1 MSRKDNLELLPEPEE
16 PRMLTTIDS
25 DAPGYPGDAYG
36 ISDEEARE
44 LRWPASP
51 LKEILW
57 PWGAITFA
65 LGAAFMLLV
74 WPHINGYLSPV
85 LPETEWA
92 YESTGI
98 RALQDSGLDGSGV
111 HICMVDTGIDIAHPD
126 FSNLT
131 LAGFR
136 DFYEGEH
143 NLVRDVGEDSHGTM
157 MAGLLV
163 ANGKFYGAAPGVDL
177 SVALALGPSGTS
189 GQEDRVAQ
197 AIRWCRITQKADIVS
212 LSLGS
217 DPGDGMGIQ
226 SETVLAVQEALDAGI
241 FVVAAAGNTGYDTSI
256 SDVSVPANLR
266 GVIAVGAS
274 TYGGSVWSNSANG
287 SLLDPYSQENRSYP
301 NQKPEVSA
309 PGILLFSTTSTQIE
323 PPYAYSTGTSDSTV
337 LVSGALALILELHG
351 TALAGDDGVIDSE
364 EMEIVKR
371 TLASS
376 CSKTAISGSP
386 HNEKGGYGILD
397 AAQWASDIAF
407 ELNIAD

>member
-1 MSRKDNLELLPEPEE
+1 MGHMDNLELLPEPEE

-25 DAPGYPGDAYG
+25 DAPGYPGEAYG

-51 LKEILW
+51 LREILW

-65 LGAAFMLLV
+65 FGVVFMLLI
-74 WPHINGYLSPV
+74 WPHINAYLSPV
-85 LPETEWA
+85 LPESEWA
-92 YESTGI
+92 YETTGI
-98 RALQDSGLDGSGV
+98 RGLQDSGLDGSGV
-111 HICMVDTGIDIAHPD
+111 HVCMVDTGIDTTHPD

-143 NLVRDVGEDSHGTM
+143 GHIRDVGEDSHGTM

-163 ANGKFYGAAPGVDL
+163 ADGKFYGAAPGVDL
-177 SVALALGPSGTS
+177 SIALALGPSGTS

-197 AIRWCRITQKADIVS
+197 AIRWCRITQNADIVS

-241 FVVAAAGNTGYDTSI
+241 FVVAAAGNTGDDASI
-256 SDVSVPANLR
+256 SDVSVPANMQ
-266 GVIAVGAS
+266 GVIAVGTS
-274 TYGGSVWSNSANG
+274 THSGNVWSNSANG
-287 SLLDPYSQENRSYP
+287 SMVDPYTQENRSYP
-301 NQKPEVSA
+301 DQKPEVSA
-309 PGILLFSTTSTQIE
+309 PGVLLFSTTSTQIE

-337 LVSGALALILELHG
+337 LVTGALALILELHG

-364 EMEIVKR
+364 EMKMVKR

-376 CSKTAISGSP
+376 CDKSGIDGSP
-386 HNEKGGYGILD
+386 HDARGGYGFLD
-397 AAQWASDIAF
+397 AVQWASDIAF
-407 ELNIAD
+407 ELNLA

>member
-1 MSRKDNLELLPEPEE
+1 MGHMDNLELLPEPEE

-25 DAPGYPGDAYG
+25 DAPGYPGEAYG

-51 LKEILW
+51 LREILW

-65 LGAAFMLLV
+65 FGVVFMLLI
-74 WPHINGYLSPV
+74 WPHINAYLSPV

-92 YESTGI
+92 YETTGI
-98 RALQDSGLDGSGV
+98 RDLQDSGLDGSGV
-111 HICMVDTGIDIAHPD
+111 HVCMVDTGIDATHPD
-126 FSNLT
+126 LSNLT

-143 NLVRDVGEDSHGTM
+143 GLVRDVGEDSHGTM

-163 ANGKFYGAAPGVDL
+163 ADGKFYGAAPGVDL
-177 SVALALGPSGTS
+177 SIALALGPAGTS

-197 AIRWCRITQKADIVS
+197 AIRWCRITQNADIVS

-241 FVVAAAGNTGYDTSI
+241 FVVAAAGNTGNDASI
-256 SDVSVPANLR
+256 SDVSVPANMQ

-274 TYGGSVWSNSANG
+274 TRSGNVWSNSANG
-287 SLLDPYSQENRSYP
+287 SMVDPYTQENRSYP
-301 NQKPEVSA
+301 DQKPEVSA
-309 PGILLFSTTSTQIE
+309 PGALLFSTTSTQIE

-337 LVSGALALILELHG
+337 LVTGALALILELHG
-351 TALAGDDGVIDSE
+351 AALAGDDGVIDAE
-364 EMEIVKR
+364 EMEMVKR

-376 CSKTAISGSP
+376 CDKSGIDGSP
-386 HNEKGGYGILD
+386 HDARGGYGFLD
-397 AAQWASDIAF
+397 AVQWASDIAF
-407 ELNIAD
+407 ELNLA

>member
-1 MSRKDNLELLPEPEE
+1 MGHRDNLELLPEPEE

-25 DAPGYPGDAYG
+25 DAPGYPGEAYG

-51 LKEILW
+51 LREILW

-65 LGAAFMLLV
+65 FGVVFMLLI
-74 WPHINGYLSPV
+74 WPHINAYLSPV

-92 YESTGI
+92 YETTGI
-98 RALQDSGLDGSGV
+98 RELQDVGLDGSGV
-111 HICMVDTGIDIAHPD
+111 HVCIVDTGIDAAHPD

-143 NLVRDVGEDSHGTM
+143 GLVRDVGEDSHGTM

-177 SVALALGPSGTS
+177 SIALALGPSGTS

-241 FVVAAAGNTGYDTSI
+241 FVVAAAGNTGDDASI
-256 SDVSVPANLR
+256 SDVSVPANMQ

-274 TYGGSVWSNSANG
+274 TRSGNVWSNSANG
-287 SLLDPYSQENRSYP
+287 SMVNPYTQENRSYP
-301 NQKPEVSA
+301 DQKPEVSA
-309 PGILLFSTTSTQIE
+309 PGVLLFSTTSTQIE
-323 PPYAYSTGTSDSTV
+323 PPYAYSTGTSDSTA
-337 LVSGALALILELHG
+337 LVTGALALILELYG
-351 TALAGDDGVIDSE
+351 TALAGDDGVIDAE

-371 TLASS
+371 SLASS
-376 CSKTAISGSP
+376 CDKSGIDGSP
-386 HNEKGGYGILD
+386 HDVRGGYGFLD
-397 AAQWASDIAF
+397 AVQWASDIAF
-407 ELNIAD
+407 ELNLA

>member
-1 MSRKDNLELLPEPEE
+1 MGHMDNLELLPEPEE

-25 DAPGYPGDAYG
+25 DAPGYPGEAYG

-51 LKEILW
+51 LREILW

-65 LGAAFMLLV
+65 FGVVFMLLI
-74 WPHINGYLSPV
+74 WPHINAYLSPV

-92 YESTGI
+92 YETTGI
-98 RALQDSGLDGSGV
+98 RDLQDSGLDGSGIHV
-111 HICMVDTGIDIAHPD
+111 CMVDTGIDATHPD
-126 FSNLT
+126 LSNLT

-143 NLVRDVGEDSHGTM
+143 GLVRDVGEDSHGTM

-163 ANGKFYGAAPGVDL
+163 ADGKFYGAAPGVDL
-177 SVALALGPSGTS
+177 SIALALGPAGTS

-197 AIRWCRITQKADIVS
+197 AIRWCRITQNADIVS

-241 FVVAAAGNTGYDTSI
+241 FVVAAAGNTGNDASI
-256 SDVSVPANLR
+256 SDVSVPANMQ

-274 TYGGSVWSNSANG
+274 TRSGNVWSNSANG
-287 SLLDPYSQENRSYP
+287 SMVDSYTQENRSYP
-301 NQKPEVSA
+301 DQKPEVSA
-309 PGILLFSTTSTQIE
+309 PGVLLFSTTSTQIE

-337 LVSGALALILELHG
+337 LVTGALALILELHG
-351 TALAGDDGVIDSE
+351 TALAGDDGVIDAE
-364 EMEIVKR
+364 EMEMVKR

-376 CSKTAISGSP
+376 CDKSGIDGNP
-386 HNEKGGYGILD
+386 HDARGGYGFLD
-397 AAQWASDIAF
+397 AVQWASDIAF
-407 ELNIAD
+407 ELNLA

>member
-1 MSRKDNLELLPEPEE
+1 MGHRDDLELLPEPEE
-16 PRMLTTIDS
+16 PRMLTTIDP
-25 DAPGYPGDAYG
+25 DAPGYPGEAYG

-51 LKEILW
+51 LREILW

-65 LGAAFMLLV
+65 FGVVFMLLI
-74 WPHINGYLSPV
+74 WPHINAHLSPI

-92 YESTGI
+92 YETTGI
-98 RALQDSGLDGSGV
+98 RELQDAGLDGSGV
-111 HICMVDTGIDIAHPD
+111 HVCIVDTGIDATHPD

-143 NLVRDVGEDSHGTM
+143 DLVRDVGEDSHGTM

-177 SVALALGPSGTS
+177 SIALALGPSGTS

-197 AIRWCRITQKADIVS
+197 AIRWCRITQKADIIS

-241 FVVAAAGNTGYDTSI
+241 FIVAAAGNTGDDTSI
-256 SDVSVPANLR
+256 SDVSVPANMQ
-266 GVIAVGAS
+266 GVIAVGVS
-274 TYGGSVWSNSANG
+274 TRSGNVWSNSANG
-287 SLLDPYSQENRSYP
+287 SMVDPYTQENRSYP
-301 NQKPEVSA
+301 DQKPEVSA

-337 LVSGALALILELHG
+337 LVTGALALILELYG
-351 TALAGDDGVIDSE
+351 TVLAGDDGVIDAE
-364 EMEIVKR
+364 EMEMVKR
-371 TLASS
+371 SLASS
-376 CSKTAISGSP
+376 CDKSGTDGSP
-386 HNEKGGYGILD
+386 HDARGGYGFLD
-397 AAQWASDIAF
+397 AVQWASDIAF
-407 ELNIAD
+407 ELNLA

>member
-1 MSRKDNLELLPEPEE
+1 MGHMDNLELLPEPEE

-25 DAPGYPGDAYG
+25 DAPGYPGEAYG

-51 LKEILW
+51 LREILW

-65 LGAAFMLLV
+65 FGVVFMLLI
-74 WPHINGYLSPV
+74 WPHINAYLSPV

-92 YESTGI
+92 YETTGI
-98 RALQDSGLDGSGV
+98 RDLQDSGLDGSGV
-111 HICMVDTGIDIAHPD
+111 HVCMVDTGIDATHPD
-126 FSNLT
+126 LSNLT

-143 NLVRDVGEDSHGTM
+143 GLVRDVGEDSHGTM

-163 ANGKFYGAAPGVDL
+163 ADGKFYGAAPGVDL
-177 SVALALGPSGTS
+177 SIALALGPAGTS

-197 AIRWCRITQKADIVS
+197 AIRWCRITQNADIVS

-241 FVVAAAGNTGYDTSI
+241 FVVAAAGNTGNDASI
-256 SDVSVPANLR
+256 SDVSVPANMQ

-274 TYGGSVWSNSANG
+274 TRSGNVWSNSANG
-287 SLLDPYSQENRSYP
+287 SMVDSYTQENRSYP
-301 NQKPEVSA
+301 DQKPEVSA
-309 PGILLFSTTSTQIE
+309 PGVLLFSTTSTQIE

-337 LVSGALALILELHG
+337 LVTGALALILELHG
-351 TALAGDDGVIDSE
+351 TALAGDDGVIDAE
-364 EMEIVKR
+364 EMEMVKR

-376 CSKTAISGSP
+376 CDKSGIDGNP
-386 HNEKGGYGILD
+386 HDARGGYGFLD
-397 AAQWASDIAF
+397 AVQWASDIAF
-407 ELNIAD
+407 ELNLA

>member
-1 MSRKDNLELLPEPEE
+1 MGHRDDLELLPEPEE
-16 PRMLTTIDS
+16 PRMLTTIDP
-25 DAPGYPGDAYG
+25 DAPGYPGEAYG

-51 LKEILW
+51 LREILW

-65 LGAAFMLLV
+65 FGVVFMLLI
-74 WPHINGYLSPV
+74 WPQINAYLSPI

-92 YESTGI
+92 YETTGI
-98 RALQDSGLDGSGV
+98 RELQDAGLDGSGV
-111 HICMVDTGIDIAHPD
+111 HVCIVDTGIDAAHPD

-143 NLVRDVGEDSHGTM
+143 GLIRDVGEDSHGTM

-177 SVALALGPSGTS
+177 SIALALGPSGTS

-241 FVVAAAGNTGYDTSI
+241 FVVAAAGNTGDDPSI
-256 SDVSVPANLR
+256 SDVSVPANMQ
-266 GVIAVGAS
+266 GVIAVGVS
-274 TYGGSVWSNSANG
+274 TRSGNVWSNSANG
-287 SLLDPYSQENRSYP
+287 SMVDPYTQENRSYP
-301 NQKPEVSA
+301 DQKPEVSA

-337 LVSGALALILELHG
+337 LVTGALALILELYG
-351 TALAGDDGVIDSE
+351 TALAGDDGVIDAE
-364 EMEIVKR
+364 EMEMVKR
-371 TLASS
+371 SLASS
-376 CSKTAISGSP
+376 CDKSGTDGSP
-386 HNEKGGYGILD
+386 HDVRGGYGFLD
-397 AAQWASDIAF
+397 AVQWASDIAF
-407 ELNIAD
+407 ELNLA

>member
-1 MSRKDNLELLPEPEE
+1 MGHRDNLELLPEPEE

-25 DAPGYPGDAYG
+25 DAPGYPGEAYG

-51 LKEILW
+51 LREILW

-65 LGAAFMLLV
+65 FGVVFMLLI
-74 WPHINGYLSPV
+74 WPHINAYLSPV

-92 YESTGI
+92 YETTGI
-98 RALQDSGLDGSGV
+98 RELQDAGLDGSGV
-111 HICMVDTGIDIAHPD
+111 HVCIVDTGIDAAHPD

-143 NLVRDVGEDSHGTM
+143 GLVRDVGEDSHGTM

-177 SVALALGPSGTS
+177 SIALALGPSGTS

-241 FVVAAAGNTGYDTSI
+241 FVVAAAGNTGDDVSI
-256 SDVSVPANLR
+256 SDVSVPANMQ

-274 TYGGSVWSNSANG
+274 TRSGNVWSNSANG
-287 SLLDPYSQENRSYP
+287 SMVNPYTQENRSYP
-301 NQKPEVSA
+301 DQKPEVSA
-309 PGILLFSTTSTQIE
+309 PGVLLFSTTSTQIE
-323 PPYAYSTGTSDSTV
+323 PPYAYSTGTSDSTA
-337 LVSGALALILELHG
+337 LVTGALALILELYG
-351 TALAGDDGVIDSE
+351 TALAGDDGVIDAE

-371 TLASS
+371 SLASS
-376 CSKTAISGSP
+376 CDKSGIDGSP
-386 HNEKGGYGILD
+386 HDVRGGYGFLD
-397 AAQWASDIAF
+397 AVQWASDIAF
-407 ELNIAD
+407 ELNLA

>member
-1 MSRKDNLELLPEPEE
+1 MGHRDNLELLPEPEE

-25 DAPGYPGDAYG
+25 DAPGYPGEAYG

-51 LKEILW
+51 LREILW

-65 LGAAFMLLV
+65 FGVVFMLLI
-74 WPHINGYLSPV
+74 WPHINAYLSPI

-92 YESTGI
+92 YETTGI
-98 RALQDSGLDGSGV
+98 RELQDAGLDGSGV
-111 HICMVDTGIDIAHPD
+111 HVCIVDTGIDATHPD

-143 NLVRDVGEDSHGTM
+143 DLVRDVGEDSHGTM

-177 SVALALGPSGTS
+177 SIALALGPSGTS

-197 AIRWCRITQKADIVS
+197 AIRWCRITQKADIIS

-241 FVVAAAGNTGYDTSI
+241 FIVAAAGNTGDDTSI
-256 SDVSVPANLR
+256 SDVSVPANMQ
-266 GVIAVGAS
+266 GVIAVGVS
-274 TYGGSVWSNSANG
+274 TRSGNVWSNSANG
-287 SLLDPYSQENRSYP
+287 SMVDPYTQENRSYP
-301 NQKPEVSA
+301 DQKPEVSA

-337 LVSGALALILELHG
+337 LVTGALALILELYG
-351 TALAGDDGVIDSE
+351 TVLAGDDGVIDAE
-364 EMEIVKR
+364 EMEMVKR
-371 TLASS
+371 SLASS
-376 CSKTAISGSP
+376 CDKSGTDGSP
-386 HNEKGGYGILD
+386 HDARGGYGFLD
-397 AAQWASDIAF
+397 AVQWASDIAF
-407 ELNIAD
+407 ELNLA

>member
-1 MSRKDNLELLPEPEE
+1 MGHMDNLELLPEPEE

-25 DAPGYPGDAYG
+25 DAPGYPGEAYG
-36 ISDEEARE
+36 ISDEEARG

-51 LKEILW
+51 LREILW

-65 LGAAFMLLV
+65 FGVVFMLLI
-74 WPHINGYLSPV
+74 WPHINAYLSPV

-92 YESTGI
+92 YETTGI
-98 RALQDSGLDGSGV
+98 RDLQDSGLDGSGV
-111 HICMVDTGIDIAHPD
+111 HICMVDTGMDTDHPD

-143 NLVRDVGEDSHGTM
+143 GLVRDVGEDSHGTM

-163 ANGKFYGAAPGVDL
+163 ADGKFYGAAPGVDL
-177 SVALALGPSGTS
+177 SIALALGPSGTS

-197 AIRWCRITQKADIVS
+197 AIRWCRITQNADIVS

-241 FVVAAAGNTGYDTSI
+241 FVVAAAGNTGNDASI
-256 SDVSVPANLR
+256 SDVSVPGNMQ

-274 TYGGSVWSNSANG
+274 TRSGNVWSNSANG
-287 SLLDPYSQENRSYP
+287 SMVDPYTQENRSYP

-309 PGILLFSTTSTQIE
+309 PGVLLFSTTSTQIE

-337 LVSGALALILELHG
+337 LVTGALALILELHG
-351 TALAGDDGVIDSE
+351 AALAGDDGVIDVE
-364 EMEIVKR
+364 EMEMVKR

-376 CSKTAISGSP
+376 CDKSGIDGSP
-386 HNEKGGYGILD
+386 HDARGGYGFLD
-397 AAQWASDIAF
+397 AVQWASDIAF
-407 ELNIAD
+407 ELNLA

>member
-1 MSRKDNLELLPEPEE
+1 MGHRDDLELLPEPEE

-25 DAPGYPGDAYG
+25 DAPGYPGEAYG

-51 LKEILW
+51 LREILW

-65 LGAAFMLLV
+65 FGVVFMLLI
-74 WPHINGYLSPV
+74 WPHINAYLSPI

-92 YESTGI
+92 YETTGI
-98 RALQDSGLDGSGV
+98 RELQDAGLDGSGV
-111 HICMVDTGIDIAHPD
+111 HVCIVDTGIDATHPD

-143 NLVRDVGEDSHGTM
+143 GFVRDVGEDSHGTM

-177 SVALALGPSGTS
+177 SIALALGPSGTS

-241 FVVAAAGNTGYDTSI
+241 FVVAAAGNTGNDASI
-256 SDVSVPANLR
+256 SDVSVPANMR

-274 TYGGSVWSNSANG
+274 THSGNVWSNSANG
-287 SLLDPYSQENRSYP
+287 SLVDSYTQENRSYP
-301 NQKPEVSA
+301 DQKPEVSA
-309 PGILLFSTTSTQIE
+309 PGVLLFSTTSTQID

-337 LVSGALALILELHG
+337 LVTGALALILELYG
-351 TALAGDDGVIDSE
+351 TALAGDDGVIDAE

-371 TLASS
+371 SLASS
-376 CSKTAISGSP
+376 CDKSGTDGSP
-386 HNEKGGYGILD
+386 HDVRGGYGFLD
-397 AAQWASDIAF
+397 AVQWASDIAF
-407 ELNIAD
+407 ELNLA

>member
-1 MSRKDNLELLPEPEE
+1 MGHMDNLELLPEPEE

-25 DAPGYPGDAYG
+25 DAPGYPGEAYG

-51 LKEILW
+51 LREILW

-65 LGAAFMLLV
+65 FGVVFMLLI
-74 WPHINGYLSPV
+74 WPHINAYLSPV

-92 YESTGI
+92 YETTGI
-98 RALQDSGLDGSGV
+98 RDLQDSGLDGSGV
-111 HICMVDTGIDIAHPD
+111 HVCMVDTGIDATHPD
-126 FSNLT
+126 LSNLT

-143 NLVRDVGEDSHGTM
+143 GLVRDVGEDSHGTM

-163 ANGKFYGAAPGVDL
+163 ADGKFYGAAPGVDL
-177 SVALALGPSGTS
+177 SIALALGPAGTS

-197 AIRWCRITQKADIVS
+197 AIRWCRITQNADIVS

-241 FVVAAAGNTGYDTSI
+241 FVVAAAGNTGNDASI
-256 SDVSVPANLR
+256 SDVSVPANMQ

-274 TYGGSVWSNSANG
+274 TRSGNVWSNSANG
-287 SLLDPYSQENRSYP
+287 SMVDPYTQENRSYP
-301 NQKPEVSA
+301 DQKPEVSA
-309 PGILLFSTTSTQIE
+309 PGVLLFSTTSTQIE

-337 LVSGALALILELHG
+337 LVTGALALILELHG
-351 TALAGDDGVIDSE
+351 TALAGDDGVIDAE
-364 EMEIVKR
+364 EMEMVKR

-376 CSKTAISGSP
+376 CVKSGIDGSP
-386 HNEKGGYGILD
+386 HDARGGYGFLD
-397 AAQWASDIAF
+397 AVQWASDIAF
-407 ELNIAD
+407 ELNLA

>member
-1 MSRKDNLELLPEPEE
+1 MGHMDNLELLPEPEE

-25 DAPGYPGDAYG
+25 DAPGYPGEAYG

-51 LKEILW
+51 LREILW

-65 LGAAFMLLV
+65 FGVVFMLLI
-74 WPHINGYLSPV
+74 WPHINAYLSPV

-92 YESTGI
+92 YETTGI
-98 RALQDSGLDGSGV
+98 RDLQDSGLDGSGV
-111 HICMVDTGIDIAHPD
+111 HVCMVDTGIDTTHPD
-126 FSNLT
+126 LSNLT

-143 NLVRDVGEDSHGTM
+143 GLVRDVGEDSHGTM

-163 ANGKFYGAAPGVDL
+163 ADGKFYGAAPGVDL
-177 SVALALGPSGTS
+177 SIALALGPAGTS

-197 AIRWCRITQKADIVS
+197 AIRWCRITQNADIVS

-241 FVVAAAGNTGYDTSI
+241 FVVAAAGNTGNDASI
-256 SDVSVPANLR
+256 SDVSVPGNMQ

-274 TYGGSVWSNSANG
+274 TRSGNVWSNSANG
-287 SLLDPYSQENRSYP
+287 SMVDPYTQENRSYP

-309 PGILLFSTTSTQIE
+309 PGVLLFSTTSTQIE

-337 LVSGALALILELHG
+337 LVTGALALILELHG
-351 TALAGDDGVIDSE
+351 AALAGDDGVIDVE
-364 EMEIVKR
+364 EMEMVKR

-376 CSKTAISGSP
+376 CDKSGIDGSP
-386 HNEKGGYGILD
+386 HDARGGYGFLD
-397 AAQWASDIAF
+397 AVQWASDIAF
-407 ELNIAD
+407 ELNLA

>member
-1 MSRKDNLELLPEPEE
+1 MGHMDNLELLPEPEE

-25 DAPGYPGDAYG
+25 DAPGYPGEAYG

-51 LKEILW
+51 LREILW

-65 LGAAFMLLV
+65 FGVVFMLLI
-74 WPHINGYLSPV
+74 WPHINAYLSPV

-92 YESTGI
+92 YETTGI
-98 RALQDSGLDGSGV
+98 RDLQDSGLDGSGV
-111 HICMVDTGIDIAHPD
+111 HVCMVDTGIDATHPD
-126 FSNLT
+126 LSNLT

-143 NLVRDVGEDSHGTM
+143 GLVRDVGEDSHGTM

-163 ANGKFYGAAPGVDL
+163 ADGKFYGAAPGVDL
-177 SVALALGPSGTS
+177 SIALALGPAGTS

-197 AIRWCRITQKADIVS
+197 AIRWCRITQNADIVS

-241 FVVAAAGNTGYDTSI
+241 FVVAAAGNTGNDASI
-256 SDVSVPANLR
+256 SDVSVPANMQ

-274 TYGGSVWSNSANG
+274 TRSGNVWSNSANG
-287 SLLDPYSQENRSYP
+287 SMEDPYTQENRSYP
-301 NQKPEVSA
+301 DQKPEVSA
-309 PGILLFSTTSTQIE
+309 PGVLLFSTTSTQIE

-337 LVSGALALILELHG
+337 LVTGALALILELHG
-351 TALAGDDGVIDSE
+351 TALAGDDGVIDAE
-364 EMEIVKR
+364 EMEMVKR

-376 CSKTAISGSP
+376 CDKSGIDGSP
-386 HNEKGGYGILD
+386 HDARGGYGFLD
-397 AAQWASDIAF
+397 AVQWASDIAF
-407 ELNIAD
+407 ELNLA

>member
-1 MSRKDNLELLPEPEE
+1 MGHRDNLELLPEPEE

-25 DAPGYPGDAYG
+25 DAPGYPGEAYG

-51 LKEILW
+51 LREILW

-65 LGAAFMLLV
+65 FGVVFMLLI
-74 WPHINGYLSPV
+74 WPHINAYLSPV

-92 YESTGI
+92 YETTGI
-98 RALQDSGLDGSGV
+98 RELQDAGLDGSGV
-111 HICMVDTGIDIAHPD
+111 HVCIVDTGIDAAHPD

-143 NLVRDVGEDSHGTM
+143 DLVRDVGEDSHGTM

-177 SVALALGPSGTS
+177 SIALALGPSGTS

-241 FVVAAAGNTGYDTSI
+241 FVVAAAGNTGDDVSI
-256 SDVSVPANLR
+256 SDVSVPANMQ

-274 TYGGSVWSNSANG
+274 TRSGNVWSNSANG
-287 SLLDPYSQENRSYP
+287 SMVNPYTQENRSYP
-301 NQKPEVSA
+301 DQKPEVSA
-309 PGILLFSTTSTQIE
+309 PGVLLFSTTSTQIE
-323 PPYAYSTGTSDSTV
+323 PPYAYSTGTSDSTA
-337 LVSGALALILELHG
+337 LVTGALALILELYG
-351 TALAGDDGVIDSE
+351 TALAGDDGVIDAE
-364 EMEIVKR
+364 EMEMVKR
-371 TLASS
+371 SLASS
-376 CSKTAISGSP
+376 CDKSGIDGSP
-386 HNEKGGYGILD
+386 HDVRGGYGFLD
-397 AAQWASDIAF
+397 AVQWASDIAF
-407 ELNIAD
+407 ELNLA

>member
-1 MSRKDNLELLPEPEE
+1 MGHMDNLELLPEPEE

-25 DAPGYPGDAYG
+25 DAPGYPGEAYG

-51 LKEILW
+51 LREILW

-65 LGAAFMLLV
+65 FGVVFMLLI
-74 WPHINGYLSPV
+74 WPHINAYLSPV

-92 YESTGI
+92 YETTGI
-98 RALQDSGLDGSGV
+98 RDLQDSGLDGSGV
-111 HICMVDTGIDIAHPD
+111 HVCMVDTGIDTTHPD
-126 FSNLT
+126 LSNLT

-143 NLVRDVGEDSHGTM
+143 GLVRDVGEDSHGTM

-163 ANGKFYGAAPGVDL
+163 ADGKFYGAAPGVDL
-177 SVALALGPSGTS
+177 SIALALGPAGTS

-197 AIRWCRITQKADIVS
+197 AIRWCRITQNADIVS

-241 FVVAAAGNTGYDTSI
+241 FVVAAAGNTGNDASI
-256 SDVSVPANLR
+256 SDVSVPANMQ

-274 TYGGSVWSNSANG
+274 TRSGNVWSNSANG
-287 SLLDPYSQENRSYP
+287 SMVDSYTQENRSYP
-301 NQKPEVSA
+301 DQKPEVSA
-309 PGILLFSTTSTQIE
+309 PGVLLFSTTSTQIE

-337 LVSGALALILELHG
+337 LVTGALALILELHG
-351 TALAGDDGVIDSE
+351 TALAGNDGVIDAE
-364 EMEIVKR
+364 EMEMVKR

-376 CSKTAISGSP
+376 CDKSGIDGNP
-386 HNEKGGYGILD
+386 HDARGGYGFLD
-397 AAQWASDIAF
+397 AVQWASDIAF
-407 ELNIAD
+407 ELNIA

>member
-1 MSRKDNLELLPEPEE
+1 MGHRDNLELLPEPEE

-25 DAPGYPGDAYG
+25 DAPGYPGEAYG

-51 LKEILW
+51 LREILW

-65 LGAAFMLLV
+65 FGVVFMLLI
-74 WPHINGYLSPV
+74 WPHINAYLSPV

-92 YESTGI
+92 YETTGI
-98 RALQDSGLDGSGV
+98 RELQDAGLDGSGV
-111 HICMVDTGIDIAHPD
+111 HVCIVDTGIDAAHPD

-143 NLVRDVGEDSHGTM
+143 GLVRDVGEDSHGTM

-177 SVALALGPSGTS
+177 SIALALGPSGTS

-241 FVVAAAGNTGYDTSI
+241 FVVAAAGNTGDDVSI
-256 SDVSVPANLR
+256 SDVSVPANMQ

-274 TYGGSVWSNSANG
+274 TRSGNVWSNSANG
-287 SLLDPYSQENRSYP
+287 SMVNPYTQENRSYP
-301 NQKPEVSA
+301 DQKPEVSA
-309 PGILLFSTTSTQIE
+309 PGVLLFSTTSTQIE
-323 PPYAYSTGTSDSTV
+323 PPYAYSTGTSDSTA
-337 LVSGALALILELHG
+337 LVTGALALILELYG
-351 TALAGDDGVIDSE
+351 TALAGDDGVIDAE

-371 TLASS
+371 SLASS
-376 CSKTAISGSP
+376 CDKSGTDGSP
-386 HNEKGGYGILD
+386 HDIRGGYGFLD
-397 AAQWASDIAF
+397 AVQWASDIAF
-407 ELNIAD
+407 ELNLA

>member
-1 MSRKDNLELLPEPEE
+1 MGHMDNLELLPEPEE

-25 DAPGYPGDAYG
+25 DAPGYPGEAYG

-51 LKEILW
+51 LREILW

-65 LGAAFMLLV
+65 FGVVFMLLI
-74 WPHINGYLSPV
+74 WPHINAYLSPV

-92 YESTGI
+92 YETTGI
-98 RALQDSGLDGSGV
+98 RDLQDSGLDGSGV
-111 HICMVDTGIDIAHPD
+111 HVCMVDTGIDATHPD
-126 FSNLT
+126 LSNLT

-143 NLVRDVGEDSHGTM
+143 GLVRDVGEDSHGTM

-163 ANGKFYGAAPGVDL
+163 ADGKFYGAAPGVDL
-177 SVALALGPSGTS
+177 SIALALGPAGTS

-197 AIRWCRITQKADIVS
+197 AIRWCRITQNADIVS

-241 FVVAAAGNTGYDTSI
+241 FVVAAAGNTGNDASI
-256 SDVSVPANLR
+256 SDVSVPANMQ

-274 TYGGSVWSNSANG
+274 TRSGNVWSNSANG
-287 SLLDPYSQENRSYP
+287 SMVDSYTQENRSYP
-301 NQKPEVSA
+301 DQKPEVSA
-309 PGILLFSTTSTQIE
+309 PGVLLFSTTSTQIE

-337 LVSGALALILELHG
+337 LVTGALALILELHG
-351 TALAGDDGVIDSE
+351 TALAGDDGVIDAE
-364 EMEIVKR
+364 EMEMVKR

-376 CSKTAISGSP
+376 CDKSGIDGSP
-386 HNEKGGYGILD
+386 HDARGGYGFLD
-397 AAQWASDIAF
+397 AVQWASDIAF
-407 ELNIAD
+407 ELNLA

>member
-1 MSRKDNLELLPEPEE
+1 MGHMDNLELLPEPEE

-25 DAPGYPGDAYG
+25 DAPGYPGEAYG

-51 LKEILW
+51 LREILW

-65 LGAAFMLLV
+65 FGVVFMLLI
-74 WPHINGYLSPV
+74 WPHINAYLSPV

-92 YESTGI
+92 YETTGI
-98 RALQDSGLDGSGV
+98 RDLQDSGLDGSGV
-111 HICMVDTGIDIAHPD
+111 HVCMVDTGIDATHPD
-126 FSNLT
+126 LSNLT

-143 NLVRDVGEDSHGTM
+143 GLVRDVGEDSHGTM

-163 ANGKFYGAAPGVDL
+163 ADGKFYGAAPGVDL
-177 SVALALGPSGTS
+177 SIALALGPAGTS

-197 AIRWCRITQKADIVS
+197 AIRWCRITQNADIVS

-241 FVVAAAGNTGYDTSI
+241 FVVAAAGNTGNDASI
-256 SDVSVPANLR
+256 SDVSVPANMQ

-274 TYGGSVWSNSANG
+274 TRSGNVWSNSANG
-287 SLLDPYSQENRSYP
+287 SMVDSYTQENRSYP
-301 NQKPEVSA
+301 DQKPEVSA
-309 PGILLFSTTSTQIE
+309 PGVLLFSTTSTQIE

-337 LVSGALALILELHG
+337 LVTGALALILELHG
-351 TALAGDDGVIDSE
+351 TALAGNDGVIDAE
-364 EMEIVKR
+364 EMEMVKR

-376 CSKTAISGSP
+376 CDKSGIDGSP
-386 HNEKGGYGILD
+386 HDARGGYGFLD
-397 AAQWASDIAF
+397 AVQWASDIAF
-407 ELNIAD
+407 ELNLA

>member
-1 MSRKDNLELLPEPEE
+1 MGHMDNLELLPEPEE

-25 DAPGYPGDAYG
+25 DAPGYPGEAYG

-51 LKEILW
+51 LREILW

-65 LGAAFMLLV
+65 FGVVFMLLI
-74 WPHINGYLSPV
+74 WPHINAYLSPV

-92 YESTGI
+92 YETTGI
-98 RALQDSGLDGSGV
+98 RDLQDSGLDGSGV
-111 HICMVDTGIDIAHPD
+111 HVCMVDTGIDATHPD
-126 FSNLT
+126 LSNLT

-143 NLVRDVGEDSHGTM
+143 GLVRDVGEDSHGTM

-163 ANGKFYGAAPGVDL
+163 ADGKFYGAAPGVDL
-177 SVALALGPSGTS
+177 SIALALGPAGTS

-197 AIRWCRITQKADIVS
+197 AIRWCRITQNADIVS

-241 FVVAAAGNTGYDTSI
+241 FVVAAAGNTGNDASI
-256 SDVSVPANLR
+256 SDVSVPANMQ

-274 TYGGSVWSNSANG
+274 TRSGNVWSNSANG
-287 SLLDPYSQENRSYP
+287 SMVDSYTQENRSYP
-301 NQKPEVSA
+301 DQKPEVSA
-309 PGILLFSTTSTQIE
+309 PGVLLFSTTSTQIE

-337 LVSGALALILELHG
+337 LVTGALALILELHG
-351 TALAGDDGVIDSE
+351 TALAGNDGVIDAE
-364 EMEIVKR
+364 EMEMVKR

-376 CSKTAISGSP
+376 CDKSGIDGNP
-386 HNEKGGYGILD
+386 HDARGGYGFLD
-397 AAQWASDIAF
+397 AVQWASDIAF
-407 ELNIAD
+407 ELNLA

>member
-1 MSRKDNLELLPEPEE
+1 MGHRDNLELLPEPEE

-25 DAPGYPGDAYG
+25 DAPGYPGEAYG

-51 LKEILW
+51 LREILW

-65 LGAAFMLLV
+65 FGVVFMLLI
-74 WPHINGYLSPV
+74 WPHINAHLSPI

-92 YESTGI
+92 YETTGI
-98 RALQDSGLDGSGV
+98 RELQDAGLDGSGV
-111 HICMVDTGIDIAHPD
+111 HVCIVDTGIDATHPD

-143 NLVRDVGEDSHGTM
+143 DLVRDVGEDSHGTM

-177 SVALALGPSGTS
+177 SIALALGPSGTS

-197 AIRWCRITQKADIVS
+197 AIRWCRITQKADIIS

-241 FVVAAAGNTGYDTSI
+241 FIVAAAGNTGDDTSI
-256 SDVSVPANLR
+256 SDVSVPANMQ
-266 GVIAVGAS
+266 GVIAVGVS
-274 TYGGSVWSNSANG
+274 TRSGNVWSNSANG
-287 SLLDPYSQENRSYP
+287 SMVDPYTQENRSYP
-301 NQKPEVSA
+301 DQKPEVSA

-337 LVSGALALILELHG
+337 LVTGALALILELYG
-351 TALAGDDGVIDSE
+351 TVLAGDDGVIDAE
-364 EMEIVKR
+364 EMEMVKR
-371 TLASS
+371 SLASS
-376 CSKTAISGSP
+376 CDKSGTDGSP
-386 HNEKGGYGILD
+386 HDARGGYGFLD
-397 AAQWASDIAF
+397 AVQWASDIAF
-407 ELNIAD
+407 ELNLA

>member
-1 MSRKDNLELLPEPEE
+1 MGHMDNLELLPEPEE

-25 DAPGYPGDAYG
+25 DAPGYPGEAYG

-51 LKEILW
+51 LREILW

-65 LGAAFMLLV
+65 FGVVFMLLI
-74 WPHINGYLSPV
+74 WPHINAYLSPV

-92 YESTGI
+92 YETTGI
-98 RALQDSGLDGSGV
+98 RDLQDSGLDGSGV
-111 HICMVDTGIDIAHPD
+111 HVCMVDTGIDATHPD
-126 FSNLT
+126 LSNLT

-143 NLVRDVGEDSHGTM
+143 GLVRDVGEDSHGTM

-163 ANGKFYGAAPGVDL
+163 ADGKFYGAAPGVDL
-177 SVALALGPSGTS
+177 SIALALGPAGTS

-197 AIRWCRITQKADIVS
+197 AIRWCRITQNADIVS

-241 FVVAAAGNTGYDTSI
+241 FVVAAAGNTGNDASI
-256 SDVSVPANLR
+256 SDVSVPANMQ

-274 TYGGSVWSNSANG
+274 TRSGNVWSNSANG
-287 SLLDPYSQENRSYP
+287 SMVDPYTQENRSYP
-301 NQKPEVSA
+301 DQKPEVSA
-309 PGILLFSTTSTQIE
+309 PGVLLFSTTSTQIE

-337 LVSGALALILELHG
+337 LVTGALALILELHG
-351 TALAGDDGVIDSE
+351 TALAGNDGVIDAE
-364 EMEIVKR
+364 EMEMVKR

-376 CSKTAISGSP
+376 CDKSGIDGNP
-386 HNEKGGYGILD
+386 HDARGGYGFLD
-397 AAQWASDIAF
+397 AVQWASDIAF
-407 ELNIAD
+407 ELNLA

>member
-1 MSRKDNLELLPEPEE
+1 MGHRDNLELLPEPEE

-25 DAPGYPGDAYG
+25 DAPGYPGEAYG

-51 LKEILW
+51 LREILW

-65 LGAAFMLLV
+65 FGVVFMLLI
-74 WPHINGYLSPV
+74 WPHINAYLSPV

-92 YESTGI
+92 YETTGI
-98 RALQDSGLDGSGV
+98 RELQDAGLDGSGV
-111 HICMVDTGIDIAHPD
+111 HVCIVDTGIDAAHPD

-143 NLVRDVGEDSHGTM
+143 GLVRDVGEDSHGTM

-177 SVALALGPSGTS
+177 SIALALGPSGTS

-241 FVVAAAGNTGYDTSI
+241 FVVAAAGNTGDDASI
-256 SDVSVPANLR
+256 SDVSVPANMQ

-274 TYGGSVWSNSANG
+274 TRSGNVWSNSANG
-287 SLLDPYSQENRSYP
+287 SMVDPYTQENRSYP
-301 NQKPEVSA
+301 DQKPEVSA
-309 PGILLFSTTSTQIE
+309 PGVLLFSTTSTQIE
-323 PPYAYSTGTSDSTV
+323 PPYAYSTGTSDSTA
-337 LVSGALALILELHG
+337 LVTGALALILELYG
-351 TALAGDDGVIDSE
+351 TALAGDDGVIDAE

-371 TLASS
+371 SLASS
-376 CSKTAISGSP
+376 CDKSGIDGSP
-386 HNEKGGYGILD
+386 HDVRGGYGFLD
-397 AAQWASDIAF
+397 AVQWASDIAF
-407 ELNIAD
+407 ELNLA

>member
-1 MSRKDNLELLPEPEE
+1 MGHRDNLELLPEPEE

-25 DAPGYPGDAYG
+25 DAPGYPGEAYG

-51 LKEILW
+51 LREILW

-65 LGAAFMLLV
+65 FGVVFMLLI
-74 WPHINGYLSPV
+74 WPHINAHLSPI

-92 YESTGI
+92 YETTGI
-98 RALQDSGLDGSGV
+98 RELQDAGLDGSGV
-111 HICMVDTGIDIAHPD
+111 HVCIVDTGIDATHPD

-143 NLVRDVGEDSHGTM
+143 DLVRDVGEDSHGTM

-177 SVALALGPSGTS
+177 SIALALGPSGTS

-197 AIRWCRITQKADIVS
+197 AIRWCRITQKADIIS

-241 FVVAAAGNTGYDTSI
+241 FIVAAAGNTGDDTSI
-256 SDVSVPANLR
+256 SDVSVPANMQ
-266 GVIAVGAS
+266 GVIAVGVS
-274 TYGGSVWSNSANG
+274 TRSGNVWSNSANG
-287 SLLDPYSQENRSYP
+287 SMVDPYTQENRSYP
-301 NQKPEVSA
+301 DQKPEVSA

-337 LVSGALALILELHG
+337 LVTGALALILELYG
-351 TALAGDDGVIDSE
+351 TALAGDDGVIDAE
-364 EMEIVKR
+364 EMEMVKR
-371 TLASS
+371 SLASS
-376 CSKTAISGSP
+376 CDKSGTDGSP
-386 HNEKGGYGILD
+386 HDVRGGYGFLD
-397 AAQWASDIAF
+397 AVQWASDIAF
-407 ELNIAD
+407 ELNLA